1 MTEEALPEGHDP
13 ALPPAVPDG
22 PDDPAE
28 PRAAWPKLAAGVA
41 FALALLASAGVAVLW
56 WQYREF
62 YVALHG
68 ADVELEA
75 SLERV
80 RASQRSLSDRLDAV
94 GGAAEAT
101 RERTER
107 LADRLEGLPPRM
119 AELERQLGDVPAR
132 IAAAE
137 RQLAA
142 VQGGSFDAQATW
154 LKAEAE
160 YYLAVANAELEL
172 AGRWDN
178 AATAL
183 ELADGRLRALA
194 DPAVAPVRRQ
204 IAADLLALESVNRPD
219 LERVVFELASLA
231 DRVEGLPLRAVG
243 GAAADEPPLDD
254 VEPGLGRLVA
264 SVRQALGSLVTIER
278 RDDAEARVASA
289 ERRALAHREL
299 RTELSLARA
308 GALQSDAA
316 AYAASLRAA
325 QGLLERDFDIAHP
338 GVRAA
343 AALVEE
349 LAAVDISPP
358 RPDISRSLSLL
369 RNLDSG
375 SD

>member
-1 MTEEALPEGHDP
+1 MTEEALPDGHDHDAP
-13 ALPPAVPDG
+13 AAAPAVTS
-22 PDDPAE
+22 E
-28 PRAAWPKLAAGVA
+28 PRPVWPRLAAGVA
-41 FALALLASAGVAVLW
+41 FALALFASAGVAFLW

-62 YVALHG
+62 YVALHE
-68 ADVELEA
+68 ADTDLEA

-80 RASQRSLSDRLDAV
+80 RATQRALSDRIDAL
-94 GGAAEAT
+94 GAAADAA

-107 LADRLEGLPPRM
+107 LADRLEELPVRM
-119 AELERQLGDVPAR
+119 AELERQLGDAPQR
-132 IAAAE
+132 LAAAE

-142 VQGGSFDAQATW
+142 VQGGSFDAQARW
-154 LKAEAE
+154 LRAEAE
-160 YYLAVANAELEL
+160 YYLTVANAELEL

-204 IAADLLALESVNRPD
+204 IAADLLALESVTRPD

-231 DRVEGLPLRAVG
+231 ERVDALPLRRVG
-243 GAAADEPPLDD
+243 GADASEPPLDD
-254 VEPGLGRLVA
+254 VEPGLGRLVT
-264 SVRQALGSLVTIER
+264 SIRRALASLVTIER
-278 RDDAEARVASA
+278 RDDAEARVTSA

-308 GALQSDAA
+308 GALQRDRA
-316 AYAASLRAA
+316 AYAASLKAA
-325 QGLLERDFDIAHP
+325 AGLLERDFDLADP

-343 AALVEE
+343 AALVDE

-369 RNLDSG
+369 RNLDTEPE

>member
-1 MTEEALPEGHDP
+1 MTEEALPDGQNHAP
-13 ALPPAVPDG
+13 APLPPP
-22 PDDPAE
+22 E
-28 PRAAWPKLAAGVA
+28 PREASAVWPKLAAGVA
-41 FALALLASAGVAVLW
+41 FALALFAASGVAFLW

-62 YVALHG
+62 YVALHE
-68 ADVELEA
+68 ADVEIEA

-80 RASQRSLSDRLDAV
+80 RATQRGLSDRLDAL

-107 LADRLEGLPPRM
+107 LADRLEDLPPRM
-119 AELERQLGDVPAR
+119 AELERQLEDVPAR

-142 VQGGSFDAQATW
+142 VQGGSLDAQATW

-204 IAADLLALESVNRPD
+204 IAADLLSLDSVTRPD

-231 DRVEGLPLRAVG
+231 DRVESLPLRAVG
-243 GAAADEPPLDD
+243 NASASDAPLDE
-254 VEPGLGRLVA
+254 VEPGIGRLVT
-264 SVRQALGSLVTIER
+264 SVRRALGSLVSIER
-278 RDDAEARVASA
+278 RDDAATRVASA

-308 GALQSDAA
+308 GALQADRA
-316 AYAASLRAA
+316 AYAASLQAA
-325 QGLLERDFDIAHP
+325 AGLLERDFDAGDP

-343 AALVEE
+343 AALVAE
-349 LAAVDISPP
+349 LAEIDIAPP

-369 RNLDSG
+369 RTLDAG
-375 SD
+375 SN